1 MKLAIVVGHNSASQ
15 GAVRKDTGETEFVWN
30 GRLARRMERL
40 APDYGLDVRVFHRTP
55 GGGYRNEIARVYD
68 EVDAWGADGSVELHF
83 NGAAS
88 AAATGTETLTSGT
101 ALSMRLAES
110 VQREVVIALGLRDR
124 GIRTRARQDR
134 GGGSL
139 HAGRAPA
146 ILIEPF
152 FGSSPEGNRATD
164 EDSEQERLADAVLRG
179 SAEAFMSFPRADLSN
194 SRTLRAT
201 AEQRSANRTSA
212 VSQVAAAVS
221 TAATGARE
229 QIEQV
234 PAIGGVSDWLPYI
247 TVGLIVVAFIATSVS
262 NAKADAVDEARID
275 DHERAVR

>member
-15 GAVRKDTGETEFVWN
+15 GAVRKDTGESEFVWN

-40 APDYGLDVRVFHRTP
+40 ADDYGVDVRVFHRTP

-68 EVDAWGADGSVELHF
+68 EVDAWRADGSVELHF

-88 AAATGTETLTSGT
+88 EAATGTETLTSGT

-110 VQREVVIALGLRDR
+110 VQREMVIALGLRDR

-164 EDSEQERLADAVLRG
+164 DDTEQERLADAVLRG
-179 SAEAFMSFPRADLSN
+179 VAEAFMSFPRTDLSE
-194 SRTLRAT
+194 SRTLQAT
-201 AEQRSANRTSA
+201 ATQRAATRTSA
-212 VSQVAAAVS
+212 ISQVAAATS
-221 TAATGARE
+221 TAAATARE
-229 QIEQV
+229 QIEQI
-234 PAIGGVSDWLPYI
+234 PAVGGLAEWLPYL
-247 TVGLIVVAFIATSVS
+247 TVGLIVVAFIATAV
-262 NAKADAVDEARID
+262 ARKKADDVDEARID
-275 DHERAVR
+275 DHERGVR